1 MLVPDCLRP
10 AAGRVAPGLDMWGPD
25 SLMDYGHV
33 VPTMLP
39 LSCPVRIPNFVSTST
54 PISSLFHFIIPPLFM
69 ETPAHGNDHSR
80 WRTTCMQEGAP
91 VEKSRQVN
99 PPSGCSWARR
109 FIPPAPPAADLCCLC
124 LCGVFFLVVVIVQV
138 LVKQTNKQ
146 NNTRLVSNW
155 RKASIG
161 AYPAEIS

>member
-1 MLVPDCLRP
+1 
-10 AAGRVAPGLDMWGPD
+10 MWGPD
-25 SLMDYGHV
+25 SLMDYGHA

-39 LSCPVRIPNFVSTST
+39 FVPRSNHIPRLYFYFCLHILPLSFYLI
-54 PISSLFHFIIPPLFM
+54 ISPLFM

-146 NNTRLVSNW
+146 IPPHLHLIQFH
-155 RKASIG
+155 AF
-161 AYPAEIS
+161 AP